1 MSACFSNNC
10 KGWNAKE
17 GERKPIE
24 TQHGTTR
31 AKTVQLQA
39 KSGQSKTLS
48 EAHRDTAAADTPK
61 EKKLLESSLGRESF
75 FFLRSLCLKRDSYLE
90 PMVERESP

>member
-1 MSACFSNNC
+1 MLTQYLLSKLEVATISISKSKSRDKGNLEYECFSNNC

-31 AKTVQLQA
+31 AKTVT
-39 KSGQSKTLS
+39 SKEVDS
-48 EAHRDTAAADTPK
+48 QRYYEAHRDTAAADTPK
-61 EKKLLESSLGRESF
+61 EKKLPRKQPG
-75 FFLRSLCLKRDSYLE
+75 
-90 PMVERESP
+90 